1 MALSRRAPR
10 LGLALGSGSARGWA
24 HIGVLQVLDEEGIRP
39 DIVCGSSIGAL
50 VGAAYAA
57 GELQRF
63 TEWVQGLGM
72 RDVFGFMDFNIT
84 GGMLKGE
91 KLIAFW
97 RRNFADFDIDRSPMP
112 FGAVATDL
120 HSGAEVWLRHGS
132 IADAVRASIALPG
145 LFTPVMRDDGRL
157 LVDGGLVNPV
167 PASLARAMGAD
178 IVIAVDLNSD
188 ILHRHMRPLAV
199 VREAPAPEALE
210 ADPPAAPEPMPEPAR
225 NADWVRRLKF
235 WTPDAGAAAPV
246 ARPVPVPSVLDVVM
260 TSVNIMQMRIT
271 RSRMAGDPPEVV
283 VAPALANLGLLDF
296 HRSGEAIAEGRRAAQ
311 ASLPQLRRFMG

>member
-1 MALSRRAPR
+1 MALARRAPR

-167 PASLARAMGAD
+167 PVSLCRAMGAD
-178 IVIAVDLNSD
+178 VVIAVDLNWD
-188 ILHRHMRPLAV
+188 IMLRHSRVASH
-199 VREAPAPEALE
+199 AQAPEIE
-210 ADPPAAPEPMPEPAR
+210 AEASAQGGLMQAIVSRLRPAKAGNGRDNGPPMP
-225 NADWVRRLKF
+225 
-235 WTPDAGAAAPV
+235 
-246 ARPVPVPSVLDVVM
+246 SMLDVLT
-260 TSVNIMQMRIT
+260 TSLNIMQMRIT
-271 RSRMAGDPPEVV
+271 QSRLAGEPADVV
-283 VAPALANLGLLDF
+283 IRPRLNDVAAMDYHLAA
-296 HRSGEAIAEGRRAAQ
+296 STIAEGERAAEY
-311 ASLPQLRRFMG
+311 ALPHLRDVLA